1 MRGKIYGKR
10 AEKDTVSMKLTGR
23 RKEVLA
29 TVISNL
35 ALQAVT
41 ALCGF
46 VLPPMVVRAFGS
58 EVNGMV
64 SSITQFIAY
73 LNIVEAG
80 IGAAS
85 TAALYKPLAGG
96 DTDGVSGILSATRL
110 FYLRSGA
117 AFTALVFVL
126 SLAYPLMVGSQVDRI
141 TSGLM
146 VLVLG
151 ITGAAEFFLIGKY
164 RVLLTADRKTYVISL
179 AQVAAVV
186 LNTCVAAALIKIG
199 LGILTVKLASA
210 LVYLSRYLWLSA
222 YVRRHYGWADFRHEP
237 NKAAVS
243 QSRNALVHQVA
254 GLVVFNS
261 PVVLITVFCSLK
273 DASVYTM
280 YAMVFSAVNQM
291 LGAFSNGMQSFF
303 GETLAKGAGE
313 HAARLFGLYETF
325 FFTVLAFVYSMA
337 FVLIMPFMSV
347 YTRNLTDA
355 AYVQPTLG
363 LLFVLVGVANNLRN
377 PAGQVINAA
386 GHFRQT
392 QWRAVVETAINIA
405 ASVAFTVWLG
415 FRGVLLG
422 SLCSYAYR
430 TADMIVY
437 ANRRI
442 LGRGNLPSFAKIV
455 ALGIVFGVAGV
466 VLRGLLPECNS
477 WGVWVL
483 IATACGA
490 ALFLPAG
497 AVGVFVVR
505 KRRVV

>member
-1 MRGKIYGKR
+1 MS
-10 AEKDTVSMKLTGR
+10 VKLTGR

-29 TVISNL
+29 TVVSNL

-58 EVNGMV
+58 EINGMA
-64 SSITQFIAY
+64 SSIAQFIAY

-80 IGAAS
+80 IGAAAV
-85 TAALYKPLAGG
+85 AALYRPLAEG
-96 DTDGVSGILSATRL
+96 DPDGVGGILSATRL
-110 FYLRSGA
+110 FYLRSGV

-126 SLAYPLMVGSQVDRI
+126 SLAYPLVVGSQVDRA

-179 AQVAAVV
+179 AQIVAVV
-186 LNTCVAAALIKIG
+186 LNTCVAAVLIKAEF
-199 LGILTVKLASA
+199 GILTVKLASA

-222 YVRRHYGWADFRHEP
+222 YVRGHYGRVDFRHEP
-237 NKAAVS
+237 DRAAVS
-243 QSRNALVHQVA
+243 QSRNALVHQIA

-261 PVVLITVFCSLK
+261 PLVLITLFCSLK

-291 LGAFSNGMQSFF
+291 LGAFSNGIQSFF
-303 GETLAKGAGE
+303 GESLARDAGE
-313 HAARLFGLYETF
+313 RTARLFGLYETL
-325 FFTVLAFVYSMA
+325 FFTALAFVYSMA
-337 FVLIMPFMSV
+337 FVLITPFMSV
-347 YTRNLTDA
+347 YTRALTDA
-355 AYVQPTLG
+355 EYVQPVLG
-363 LLFVLVGVANNLRN
+363 LLFVLVGIANNLRN
-377 PAGQVINAA
+377 PANQVICAA

-392 QWRAVVETAINIA
+392 QWRAVAEAAINIA
-405 ASVAFTVWLG
+405 ASVTFTIWLG

-430 TADMIVY
+430 TADMIIY
-437 ANRRI
+437 ANGRI
-442 LGRGNLPSFAKIV
+442 LRRGSLPSFAKV
-455 ALGIVFGVAGV
+455 AALGIAFSVAGI
-466 VLRGLLPECNS
+466 VLRGFLPECGS
-477 WGVWVL
+477 WGARVL
-483 IATACGA
+483 IAAVCGA
-490 ALFLPAG
+490 ILFVPAG
-497 AVGVFVVR
+497 AVGVFVMG
-505 KRRVV
+505 KRRRSV

>member
-1 MRGKIYGKR
+1 
-10 AEKDTVSMKLTGR
+10 MKLTGR
-23 RKEVLA
+23 REEMLA
-29 TVISNL
+29 TVASNL
-35 ALQAVT
+35 VLHAVT
-41 ALCGF
+41 AACGF

-80 IGAAS
+80 IGAAAV
-85 TAALYKPLAGG
+85 AALYRPLAEG
-96 DTDGVSGILSATRL
+96 DPDGVSGILSATRL
-110 FYLRSGA
+110 FYLRSGV

-126 SLAYPLMVGSQVDRI
+126 SLAYPLVVGPQVDGA

-164 RVLLTADRKTYVISL
+164 RVLLTADRKTYVMSL

-186 LNTCVAAALIKIG
+186 LNTCVAAALIKAG
-199 LGILTVKLASA
+199 FGILTVKLASA

-222 YVRRHYGWADFRHEP
+222 YVRGHYGRVDFRHEP
-237 NKAAVS
+237 DRAAVG
-243 QSRNALVHQVA
+243 QSRNALVHQIA

-261 PVVLITVFCSLK
+261 PLVLITVFCSLR

-291 LGAFSNGMQSFF
+291 LGAFSNGMQAFF
-303 GETLAKGAGE
+303 GESLARDAGE
-313 HAARLFGLYETF
+313 RTARLFGLYETL

-347 YTRNLTDA
+347 YTGALTDA
-355 AYVQPTLG
+355 EYVQPALG
-363 LLFVLVGVANNLRN
+363 LLFVLVGIANNLRG

-392 QWRAVVETAINIA
+392 QWRAMAEAAINIA
-405 ASVAFTVWLG
+405 ASVVFTLWLG

-430 TADMIVY
+430 TADMIIY
-437 ANRRI
+437 ANGRI
-442 LGRGNLPSFAKIV
+442 LRRGSFASLAKIA
-455 ALGIVFGVAGV
+455 ALGIAFGAASV
-466 VLRGLLPECNS
+466 VLRGLLPECGS
-477 WGVWVL
+477 WGAWVL
-483 IATACGA
+483 TAAVCA
-490 ALFLPAG
+490 AILFVPAARSG
-497 AVGVFVVR
+497 FL
-505 KRRVV
+505 